1 MLYPYLI
8 TILGIALTWLVL
20 GLASLGVGLLLR
32 RLFRLGPLDRL
43 GLCVAFWTGWA
54 AIVALLQIWHLALPV
69 NRVALILTLIIGAT
83 GLLLEARP
91 LAGLAREGVRRAP
104 VLVILLIPT
113 LLWMANRSTGPAQF
127 YDLGLYYLQAVQW
140 NSNYPIVPGLGN
152 LHGRLAFNSAYFLYG
167 ALVDQVPFAAGAV
180 HTANG
185 LLLFALLAQSVAAI
199 AALAAGARLPR
210 FAFWNSLTVAPVLY
224 LISGLEGGTAELPVL
239 LYLHGLAPDLPVLVL
254 GLVLAGLCLV
264 LLLEVH
270 ALAPGEHAYLCF
282 ALALLACVGVAV
294 KLSFVA
300 FALIALVVG
309 LGVTLWRQRQA
320 RRAWLALLAPP
331 LACAL
336 LVGGVWMAR
345 GVILSGYP
353 AYPSTLGAFPVPWR
367 VPTAL
372 ALSEA
377 NWVRSWSRQR
387 DLHWSV
393 VLGNWAWLRPW
404 LATVPSPVL
413 RPLNL
418 ALVGGLLGAATLG
431 GSRLPWRQISLATLW
446 LLPALVALVFWFFS
460 APDYRFA
467 GAVFWVLGLGL
478 MWLAVEG
485 VAHRLAGGPPPVA
498 VRLAVVALVLLF
510 VAPVRPPLLLAGV
523 AASPDDGLPPLLAPP
538 YTPVT
543 TISGLS
549 LLVPVGTNQCWALP
563 LPCTPYV
570 RPELRLREP
579 GNLAGGFILDA
590 TREYVDIHGSD
601 LPLAVSAPANLGV
614 ALPSG
619 WYDYEAEHGVRWMQ
633 DEGMILLY
641 SDVPRRLRLTLHP
654 SRILGSAGLQHSGK
668 LLVSVEGVPVV
679 ETNVQVGEVT
689 ELSLAIKAGFS
700 RVTLTPEWGA
710 HKIAEV
716 LGVENDGRYV
726 SLALSTIGLSDE

>member
-32 RLFRLGPLDRL
+32 RLFRPGPLDLL

-113 LLWMANRSTGPAQF
+113 LLWMANRSTVSTSH
-127 YDLGLYYLQAVQW
+127 YDLGLYYQQTIQW
-140 NSNYPIVPGLGN
+140 NSSYPIIPGLGN
-152 LHGRLAFNSAYFLYG
+152 LHDRLAYNSAYFLYG

-210 FAFWNSLTVAPVLY
+210 FAFWNSLSLAPVLY
-224 LISGLEGGTAELPVL
+224 GIIGKDGSNWLVATSS
-239 LYLHGLAPDLPVLVL
+239 DLPVFVF

-264 LLLEVH
+264 LLLEVR

-309 LGVTLWRQRQA
+309 LGVTLRRQRQA

-377 NWVRSWSRQR
+377 NWVRSWARQPGQ
-387 DLHWSV
+387 HWV
-393 VLGNWAWLRPW
+393 LVLGKSEWLGPW
-404 LATVPSPVL
+404 VASVPHDVL
-413 RPLNL
+413 FTLTL
-418 ALVGGLLGAATLG
+418 ALVSGLVGAATLT
-431 GSRLPWRQISLATLW
+431 GSYLPRRQIILAILW
-446 LLPALVALVFWFFS
+446 LLPALVALVFWFVQ

-467 GAVFWVLGLGL
+467 GAVFWVIGLGL
-478 MWLAVEG
+478 TLLAVEA
-485 VAHRLAGGPPPVA
+485 VLHRLTEGPLFGV
-498 VRLAVVALVLLF
+498 VRLAVAVIVLLLG
-510 VAPVRPPLLLAGV
+510 APLQPPLFIVL
-523 AASPDDGLPPLLAPP
+523 STSSDRLPQLP
-538 YTPVT
+538 TPEHT
-543 TISGLS
+543 FFMTESGLILHRPTKS
-549 LLVPVGTNQCWALP
+549 DQCCALP
-563 LPCTPYV
+563 LPCTPYPS
-570 RPELRLREP
+570 RELRLREP
-579 GNLAGGFILDA
+579 GNLASGFILDA
-590 TREYVDIHGSD
+590 THEYVDMHVRD
-601 LPLAVSAPANLGV
+601 LPPAGVSAPASLGV
-614 ALPSG
+614 FLPVG
-619 WYDYEAEHGVRWMQ
+619 WFPYETTYKLRWMQ

-654 SRILGSAGLQHSGK
+654 SRILGSAGLSHSGK

-679 ETNVQVGEVT
+679 ETNVQVDEVT

>member
-1 MLYPYLI
+1 MI

-32 RLFRLGPLDRL
+32 RLFRPGPLDLL

-69 NRVALILTLIIGAT
+69 NRAALVLTLIIGAT
-83 GLLLEARP
+83 GLLLAARP

-127 YDLGLYYLQAVQW
+127 FDLGLYYLQAVQW

-180 HTANG
+180 HAANG

-210 FAFWNSLTVAPVLY
+210 FAFWNSLTVAPALY
-224 LISGLEGGTAELPVL
+224 LISGLEGGTAELPAL
-239 LYLHGLAPDLPVLVL
+239 LYLHGLAPDLPILVL

-264 LLLEVH
+264 LLLEAR

-300 FALIALVVG
+300 FAVVTLVVG
-309 LGVTLWRQRQA
+309 LGVTLWRQWPGRP
-320 RRAWLALLAPP
+320 AWLALLAPP

-353 AYPSTLGAFPVPWR
+353 AYPSTLGALPVPWR

-393 VLGNWAWLRPW
+393 VLDNWAWLRPW
-404 LATVPSPVL
+404 LATVPPPVL

-418 ALVGGLLGAATLG
+418 ALVGGLLGAATL
-431 GSRLPWRQISLATLW
+431 
-446 LLPALVALVFWFFS
+446 
-460 APDYRFA
+460 
-467 GAVFWVLGLGL
+467 
-478 MWLAVEG
+478 
-485 VAHRLAGGPPPVA
+485 
-498 VRLAVVALVLLF
+498 
-510 VAPVRPPLLLAGV
+510 
-523 AASPDDGLPPLLAPP
+523 
-538 YTPVT
+538 
-543 TISGLS
+543 
-549 LLVPVGTNQCWALP
+549 
-563 LPCTPYV
+563 
-570 RPELRLREP
+570 
-579 GNLAGGFILDA
+579 
-590 TREYVDIHGSD
+590 
-601 LPLAVSAPANLGV
+601 
-614 ALPSG
+614 
-619 WYDYEAEHGVRWMQ
+619 
-633 DEGMILLY
+633 
-641 SDVPRRLRLTLHP
+641 
-654 SRILGSAGLQHSGK
+654 
-668 LLVSVEGVPVV
+668 
-679 ETNVQVGEVT
+679 
-689 ELSLAIKAGFS
+689 AGFS
-700 RVTLTPEWGA
+700 RVSLRLEGGA
-710 HKIAEV
+710 HVPAEV
-716 LGVENDGRYV
+716 IAGSGDARRV
-726 SLALSTIGLSDE
+726 SLALSKIELSDE